1 MFPTIESFNLF
12 FFPTLALIVAAIL
25 KEEKLVEFLT
35 RKRGKN
41 NEIKYH

>member
-1 MFPTIESFNLF
+1 MFPTIENFNLF
-12 FFPTLALIVAAIL
+12 FFPTLSLIVAALL

-35 RKRGKN
+35 KKRGKN